1 MTSLAEDKDI
11 KLSENNLQANKV
23 AIGTLLFTQKLIT
36 SEQLK
41 YALQK
46 QKVTGEKLGE
56 LLVRLGMITD
66 NELAPILSDQ
76 MGLEYYSNH
85 VIEKPEAN
93 VLEMFNQ
100 ELCLRSNFLPI
111 KRNGDKLVVIVG
123 NADLAYVSQIV
134 TKRSGLRPYLIMAD
148 FGKVTSSI
156 KFHYFFS
163 NYPIENL
170 VQKEILILKKDMDQV
185 HNPDLLLDYILHL
198 AVKQRAT
205 DIHIQ
210 PDANSAHISFR
221 VDGVLQPIVGMSKAV
236 VRLISS
242 IKMRA
247 KMDITEQRL
256 PQDGSF
262 ATSVIETPYDVRVST
277 LSTEYGENVVLRL
290 LPGGVLVRDLSQLG
304 FLEEDLEIMKK
315 MFSQPAGIVLLTGPT
330 GSGKTTTLHAGLRAH
345 GLSGKNILT
354 IEDPIEYKLPVIC
367 QTQVNRKANY
377 TFGTAIT
384 HFLRHDPDVML
395 IGEIR
400 DRETATAAMTAA
412 ETGHL
417 VLSTLHVNSAIGVIP
432 RLKALGIHSQIIAD
446 SLVGV
451 VSQRLLR
458 KICLHCEETY
468 TPELDEW
475 LQVSDDIDIGELK
488 RGKGCH
494 NCGGSGYLGRVP
506 IYEMLPIGK
515 ELTNIIANDAPRGEM
530 SKLVENSGLISIRQM
545 AKNRVLNGM
554 TSVEEYMRII
564 GSELD

>member
-1 MTSLAEDKDI
+1 MTSL
-11 KLSENNLQANKV
+11 SENKKVEEIVTNKL
-23 AIGTLLFTQKLIT
+23 AIGTLLLSKKLIT

-46 QKVTGEKLGE
+46 QKVTEEKLGE

-66 NELAPILSDQ
+66 NELAPILSNQ
-76 MGLEYYSNH
+76 LGLDYYDH
-85 VIEKPEAN
+85 GDIEKPDPK
-93 VLEMFNQ
+93 VLSMFNQ
-100 ELCLRSNFLPI
+100 ELCLKSKFLPI
-111 KRNGDKLVVIVG
+111 KRIGDELEVIVG
-123 NADLAYVSQIV
+123 NADLHNVSQIV
-134 TKRSGLRPYLIMAD
+134 TKRSGLRPRLLMAD
-148 FGKVTSSI
+148 FGKVVSSI
-156 KFHYFFS
+156 KYHYFFS

-170 VQKEILILKKDMDQV
+170 VQKEIDILKRDQDHV
-185 HNPDLLLDYILHL
+185 HNPDTLLDYLLHL
-198 AVKQRAT
+198 AVKHRAT

-236 VRLISS
+236 VRLVSS
-242 IKMRA
+242 IKMRS

-262 ATSVIETPYDVRVST
+262 STEVIDTPYDIRVST
-277 LSTEYGENVVLRL
+277 LATEYGENVVMRL
-290 LPGGVLVRDLSQLG
+290 LPGGVLVRNLEQLG
-304 FLEEDLEIMKK
+304 FLKKDLEIMKK
-315 MFSQPAGIVLLTGPT
+315 MFSQPAGIILLTGPT

-354 IEDPIEYKLPVIC
+354 IEDPIEYKLPIIC

-400 DRETATAAMTAA
+400 DTETALAAMTAA

-417 VLSTLHVNSAIGVIP
+417 VLSTLHVNSSIGVIP
-432 RLKALGIHSQIIAD
+432 RLKTLGINSQIIAD

-458 KICLHCEETY
+458 KICPHCIESY
-468 TPELDEW
+468 IPDIKEW
-475 LQVSDDIDIGELK
+475 SQVSDSNEIAPLK
-488 RGKGCH
+488 RGKGCLE
-494 NCGGSGYLGRVP
+494 CADSGFIGRMP
-506 IYEMLPIGK
+506 IYELLPVGK
-515 ELTNIIANDAPRGEM
+515 KFTDAIANDVSRKEISDLIEGM
-530 SKLVENSGLISIRQM
+530 GLTSIRQM
-545 AKNRVLNGM
+545 AKERVLNGE
-554 TSVEEYMRII
+554 TSFEEYRRII
-564 GSELD
+564 GSELG

>member
-1 MTSLAEDKDI
+1 MTNLAEKE
-11 KLSENNLQANKV
+11 KVEKSTENSKM
-23 AIGTLLFTQKLIT
+23 AIGTLLFSQKLIT

-46 QKVTGEKLGE
+46 QKVTEEKLGE

-66 NELAPILSDQ
+66 NELAPILSKQ
-76 MGLEYYSNH
+76 LGLEYYQH
-85 VIEKPEAN
+85 ETIEKPDER
-93 VLEMFNQ
+93 VLSMFNQ
-100 ELCLRSNFLPI
+100 ELCLRSKFLPI
-111 KRNGDKLVVIVG
+111 KRDGENLVVVVG
-123 NADLAYVSQIV
+123 NANLDYVAQIV
-134 TKRSGLRPYLIMAD
+134 TKRSGLRPKLIMAD
-148 FGKVTSSI
+148 FGRVVRSI
-156 KFHYFFS
+156 KYHYFFS
-163 NYPIENL
+163 NYPIEDL
-170 VQKEILILKKDMDQV
+170 VQKEIRLLKRDVDQV
-185 HNPDLLLDYILHL
+185 HNPDILLDYILHL

-262 ATSVIETPYDVRVST
+262 ATEVIDTPYDVRVST

-304 FLEEDLEIMKK
+304 FLPKDMEIMKK

-377 TFGTAIT
+377 TFDTAIT

-400 DRETATAAMTAA
+400 DQETALAAMTAA

-458 KICLHCEETY
+458 KICPHCIESYIPDVT
-468 TPELDEW
+468 EW
-475 LQVSDDIDIGELK
+475 KQISDTDDIKPIK
-488 RGKGCH
+488 RGKGCQH
-494 NCGGSGYLGRVP
+494 CGGSGFLGRIP
-506 IYEMLPIGK
+506 IYELLPIGK
-515 ELTNIIANDAPRGEM
+515 ELTDAIANDETRKEI
-530 SKLVENSGLISIRQM
+530 SDIVRKNELISLRTM
-545 AKNRVLNGM
+545 AKGRVLKGE
-554 TSVEEYMRII
+554 TSFDEYMRII

>member
-1 MTSLAEDKDI
+1 MTNLAITKHDEDISK
-11 KLSENNLQANKV
+11 KV
-23 AIGTLLFTQKLIT
+23 AIGTLLFTKKLIT

-46 QKVTGEKLGE
+46 QKVTDEKLGE
-56 LLVRLGMITD
+56 LLVRLGMVTD
-66 NELAPILSDQ
+66 SELTPILAQ
-76 MGLEYYSNH
+76 QLGLPYYQQDE
-85 VIEKPEAN
+85 IERPDPK
-93 VLEMFNQ
+93 VLQMFNQ
-100 ELCLRSNFLPI
+100 ELCLRSKFLPI
-111 KRNGDKLVVIVG
+111 KRKGEFLEVIVG
-123 NADLAYVSQIV
+123 NANLEYVSQII
-134 TKRSGLRPYLIMAD
+134 TKRSGLRPHLIMAD
-148 FGKVTSSI
+148 FGKVTRSI
-156 KFHYFFS
+156 KYHYFFS

-170 VQKEILILKKDMDQV
+170 VQKEINLLKNDVDQV
-185 HNPDLLLDYILHL
+185 HNPEILLDYLLHL
-198 AVKQRAT
+198 AVKHRAT

-210 PDANSAHISFR
+210 PDNNSAHISFR
-221 VDGVLQPIVGMSKAV
+221 IDGVLQPIIGMSKAV

-242 IKMRA
+242 IKMRS

-262 ATSVIETPYDVRVST
+262 GTEVIETPYDVRVST
-277 LSTEYGENVVLRL
+277 LSTEFGENVVLRL

-304 FLEEDLEIMKK
+304 FLSKDISVMKK

-377 TFGTAIT
+377 TFETAIS

-400 DRETATAAMTAA
+400 DKETASAAMTAA

-458 KICLHCEETY
+458 KLCQHCSEAYIPSNEEWS
-468 TPELDEW
+468 L
-475 LQVSDDIDIGELK
+475 VSDEKEIKQLK
-488 RGKGCH
+488 RAKGCSQ
-494 NCGGSGYLGRVP
+494 CADSGYLGRTP
-506 IYEMLPIGK
+506 IYELLPVGK
-515 ELTNIIANDAPRGEM
+515 SLTDAIANDASRKQIADIVE
-530 SKLVENSGLISIRQM
+530 SKDLLNLRSM
-545 AKNRVLNGM
+545 AKGRVLNGE
-554 TSVEEYMRII
+554 TSVDEFMRII

>member
-1 MTSLAEDKDI
+1 MANLAEEIHIEQSDDKA
-11 KLSENNLQANKV
+11 KNTKV
-23 AIGTLLFTQKLIT
+23 AIGTLLFSQKLIT

-46 QKVTGEKLGE
+46 QKITEEKLGE

-66 NELAPILSDQ
+66 SELAPILSMQ
-76 MGLEYYSNH
+76 MGLEYYKQH
-85 VIEKPEAN
+85 EIETPDAE
-93 VLEMFNQ
+93 VLAMFNQ
-100 ELCLRSNFLPI
+100 ELCLRSKFLPI
-111 KRNGDKLVVIVG
+111 KRIGDRLMVIVG
-123 NADLAYVSQIV
+123 NANLAYVSQIV
-134 TKRSGLRPYLIMAD
+134 TKRSGLRPYLMMAD
-148 FGKVTSSI
+148 FGKVANSI
-156 KFHYFFS
+156 KYHYFFS

-170 VQKEILILKKDMDQV
+170 VQKEITILKKDIDQV

-198 AVKQRAT
+198 AVKRRTT

-236 VRLISS
+236 VRLVSS

-262 ATSVIETPYDVRVST
+262 ATEVVETPYDVRVST

-290 LPGGVLVRDLSQLG
+290 LPGGILVRDLSQLG
-304 FLEEDLEIMKK
+304 FLPEDLETMKK

-377 TFGTAIT
+377 TFETAIT

-400 DRETATAAMTAA
+400 DQETALAAMTAA

-417 VLSTLHVNSAIGVIP
+417 VLSTLHVNSAISVIP
-432 RLKALGIHSQIIAD
+432 RLKSLGINSQIIAD
-446 SLVGV
+446 SLIGV

-458 KICLHCEETY
+458 KLCPHCTEAY
-468 TPELDEW
+468 TPEIDEW
-475 LQVSDDIDIGELK
+475 RKVSNNDNIGELK

-494 NCGGSGYLGRVP
+494 HCEGSGFFGRMP
-506 IYEMLPIGK
+506 IYEILPISK
-515 ELTNIIANDAPRGEM
+515 ALSNAIATDASREEI
-530 SKLVENSGLISIRQM
+530 SKIVEKNGLIDIRRM

-554 TSVEEYMRII
+554 TSVDEYMRII
-564 GSELD
+564 GEELD

>member
-1 MTSLAEDKDI
+1 MTNLAEKE
-11 KLSENNLQANKV
+11 KLEKPIESSKM

-46 QKVTGEKLGE
+46 QKVTEEKLGE

-66 NELAPILSDQ
+66 NELAPILSKQ
-76 MGLEYYSNH
+76 LGLEYYQH
-85 VIEKPEAN
+85 GAIEAPDER
-93 VLEMFNQ
+93 VLSMFNQ
-100 ELCLRSNFLPI
+100 ELCLRSKFLPI
-111 KRNGDKLVVIVG
+111 KREGDNLIVVVG
-123 NADLAYVSQIV
+123 NANLDYVSQIV
-134 TKRSGLRPYLIMAD
+134 TKRSGLRPKLIMAD
-148 FGKVTSSI
+148 FGRVVRSI
-156 KFHYFFS
+156 KYHYFFS
-163 NYPIENL
+163 NYPIEDL
-170 VQKEILILKKDMDQV
+170 VQKEIGLLKKDIDQV
-185 HNPDLLLDYILHL
+185 HNPDILLDYILHL

-205 DIHIQ
+205 DIHVQ

-221 VDGVLQPIVGMSKAV
+221 VDGVLQPVVGMSKAV

-262 ATSVIETPYDVRVST
+262 ATEVIDTPYDVRVST
-277 LSTEYGENVVLRL
+277 LSTEFGENVVLRL

-304 FLEEDLEIMKK
+304 FLPKDMEIMRK

-377 TFGTAIT
+377 TFDTAIT

-400 DRETATAAMTAA
+400 DQETALAAMTAA

-458 KICLHCEETY
+458 KICPHCTESYIPDVTEWKQIGGS
-468 TPELDEW
+468 DE
-475 LQVSDDIDIGELK
+475 IKAFK

-494 NCGGSGYLGRVP
+494 HCTGSGFLGRIP
-506 IYEMLPIGK
+506 IYELLPIGK
-515 ELTNIIANDAPRGEM
+515 ELTDAIANDATRKEISEIV
-530 SKLVENSGLISIRQM
+530 SKNNLISLRKM
-545 AKNRVLNGM
+545 AKGRVLNGE
-554 TSVEEYMRII
+554 TSFEEYMRII

>member
-1 MTSLAEDKDI
+1 MNLAKKNQTTNKKASDKI
-11 KLSENNLQANKV
+11 
-23 AIGTLLFTQKLIT
+23 AIGTLLYSNKLIT

-46 QKVTGEKLGE
+46 QKVTDERLGE

-66 NELAPILSDQ
+66 NELAPVLSEQ
-76 MGLEYYSNH
+76 LGLDYYGSSD
-85 VIEKPEAN
+85 IEKPDPK
-93 VLEMFNQ
+93 VLSLFNQ
-100 ELCLRSNFLPI
+100 ELCLRSKFLPI
-111 KRNGDKLVVIVG
+111 KREGKFLVVVVG
-123 NADLAYVSQIV
+123 NANLDYVSQII
-134 TKRSGLRPYLIMAD
+134 TKRSGLRPKLIMAD
-148 FGKVTSSI
+148 FGKVIRSI
-156 KFHYFFS
+156 KYHYFFS
-163 NYPIENL
+163 NYPIESL
-170 VQKEILILKKDMDQV
+170 VQKEITVLKQDRDQV
-185 HNPDLLLDYILHL
+185 HSPDILLDYLLHL

-210 PDANSAHISFR
+210 PDALSAHISFR

-242 IKMRA
+242 IKMRS

-262 ATSVIETPYDVRVST
+262 ATEVVDTPYDVRVST
-277 LSTEYGENVVLRL
+277 LSTEYGENVVMRL
-290 LPGGVLVRDLSQLG
+290 LPGGVLVRDLAQLG
-304 FLEEDLEIMKK
+304 FLSNGIEIMKK

-400 DRETATAAMTAA
+400 DEETAIAAMTAA

-458 KICLHCEETY
+458 KICSNCSESYIPDQKEWSIVSSS
-468 TPELDEW
+468 DEIK
-475 LQVSDDIDIGELK
+475 SLK
-488 RGKGCH
+488 RGKGCPH
-494 NCGGSGYLGRVP
+494 CSGSGYFGRLP
-506 IYEMLPIGK
+506 IYELLPIGK
-515 ELTNIIANDAPRGEM
+515 DLTNAIANNSTRKEISDI
-530 SKLVENSGLISIRQM
+530 VDENQITNIRAM
-545 AKNRVLNGM
+545 AKDRVINGE
-554 TSVEEYMRII
+554 TSVDEYIRII

>member
-1 MTSLAEDKDI
+1 MTNLAITKQGEQI
-11 KLSENNLQANKV
+11 SNKV
-23 AIGTLLFTQKLIT
+23 AIGTLLLTHKLIT

-46 QKVTGEKLGE
+46 QKVTEEKLGE
-56 LLVRLGMITD
+56 LLVRLGMVTD
-66 NELAPILSDQ
+66 SELSPILSKQ
-76 MGLEYYSNH
+76 LGLAYLNTDE
-85 VIEKPEAN
+85 IEKPDPK
-93 VLEMFNQ
+93 VLDMFNQ
-100 ELCLRSNFLPI
+100 ELCLRSKFLPI
-111 KRNGDKLVVIVG
+111 KRKGEFLEVVVG
-123 NADLAYVSQIV
+123 NANLEYVSQMI
-134 TKRSGLRPYLIMAD
+134 TKRSGLRPHLIMAD
-148 FGKVTSSI
+148 FGKVTRSI
-156 KFHYFFS
+156 KYHYFFS
-163 NYPIENL
+163 NYPIEDL
-170 VQKEILILKKDMDQV
+170 VQKEINLLKNDADQV
-185 HNPDLLLDYILHL
+185 HNPEVLLDYLLHL
-198 AVKQRAT
+198 AVKHRAT

-210 PDANSAHISFR
+210 PDNNSAHISFR
-221 VDGVLQPIVGMSKAV
+221 IDGVLQPIVGMSKAV

-242 IKMRA
+242 IKMRS

-262 ATSVIETPYDVRVST
+262 GTEVIETPYDVRVST
-277 LSTEYGENVVLRL
+277 LSTEFGENVVLRL

-304 FLEEDLEIMKK
+304 FLAKDIHVMKK

-377 TFGTAIT
+377 TFETAIA

-400 DRETATAAMTAA
+400 DKETALAAMTAA

-417 VLSTLHVNSAIGVIP
+417 VLSTLHVNSALGVIP

-458 KICLHCEETY
+458 KLCQHCCESYIPTLEE
-468 TPELDEW
+468 W
-475 LQVSDDIDIGELK
+475 SIVSQNKDIKPLK
-488 RGKGCH
+488 RSVGCPQ
-494 NCGGSGYLGRVP
+494 CSDSGYLGRTP
-506 IYEMLPIGK
+506 IYELLPVGK
-515 ELTNIIANDAPRGEM
+515 SLVDAIANDSSRKQIADIVAT
-530 SKLVENSGLISIRQM
+530 KGLLDLRSM
-545 AKNRVLNGM
+545 AKGRVLAGE
-554 TSVEEYMRII
+554 TSVDEFMRII

>member
-1 MTSLAEDKDI
+1 MT
-11 KLSENNLQANKV
+11 NLTEQNTRTKATGNTKV
-23 AIGTLLFTQKLIT
+23 AIGTLLFAKKLIT

-46 QKVTGEKLGE
+46 QKVTEEKLGE

-66 NELAPILSDQ
+66 NELAPILSKQ
-76 MGLEYYSNH
+76 LGLTYYIHNE
-85 VIEKPEAN
+85 IEKPDAK
-93 VLEMFNQ
+93 VLSLFNQ
-100 ELCLRSNFLPI
+100 ELCVRSKFLPI
-111 KRNGDKLVVIVG
+111 KREGKNIVVIVG
-123 NADLAYVSQIV
+123 NANLSYVSQIV
-134 TKRSGLRPYLIMAD
+134 TKRSGLRPHLIMAD
-148 FGKVTSSI
+148 FDKVIRSI
-156 KFHYFFS
+156 KYHYFFS
-163 NYPIENL
+163 NYPIEQL
-170 VQKEILILKKDMDQV
+170 VQKEIRILKRDTDQV
-185 HNPDLLLDYILHL
+185 HNPDVLLDYLLHL

-205 DIHIQ
+205 DIHLQ

-221 VDGVLQPIVGMSKAV
+221 IDGVLQPIVGLSKAV
-236 VRLISS
+236 VRLVSS

-247 KMDITEQRL
+247 KMDITEHRL

-262 ATSVIETPYDVRVST
+262 ATEVIDTPYDVRIST

-290 LPGGVLVRDLSQLG
+290 LPGGVLVRDLGQLG
-304 FLEEDLEIMKK
+304 FLEKDMEMMQK

-400 DRETATAAMTAA
+400 DQETALAAMTAA

-432 RLKALGIHSQIIAD
+432 RLKALGINSQIIAD

-458 KICLHCEETY
+458 KICPHCRESY
-468 TPELDEW
+468 VPDKNEW
-475 LQVSDDIDIGELK
+475 LQVSDDAEIKPLK

-494 NCGGSGYLGRVP
+494 HCAGSGFLGRIP
-506 IYEMLPIGK
+506 IYELLPAGK
-515 ELTNIIANDAPRGEM
+515 EFKDAIANDAPRQEM
-530 SKLVENSGLISIRQM
+530 SKIVDKYELTNIRDM
-545 AKNRVLNGM
+545 AKGRVINGE
-554 TSVEEYMRII
+554 TTIDEYMRII
-564 GSELD
+564 GSELG

>member
-1 MTSLAEDKDI
+1 MTNLAITKHDEDMSK
-11 KLSENNLQANKV
+11 KV
-23 AIGTLLFTQKLIT
+23 AIGTLLFSKKLIT

-46 QKVTGEKLGE
+46 QKVTEEKLGE
-56 LLVRLGMITD
+56 LLVRLGMVTD
-66 NELAPILSDQ
+66 SELTPILAEQ
-76 MGLEYYSNH
+76 LGLNYNQQEQ
-85 VIEKPEAN
+85 IERPDPN
-93 VLEMFNQ
+93 VLALFNQ
-100 ELCLRSNFLPI
+100 ELCLRSKFLPI
-111 KRNGDKLVVIVG
+111 KRNGEYLEVIVG
-123 NADLAYVSQIV
+123 NANLEYVSQII
-134 TKRSGLRPYLIMAD
+134 TKRSGLRPHLIMAD
-148 FGKVTSSI
+148 FGKVTRSI
-156 KFHYFFS
+156 KYHYFFS
-163 NYPIENL
+163 NYPIEDL
-170 VQKEILILKKDMDQV
+170 VQKEIDLLKNDADQV
-185 HNPDLLLDYILHL
+185 HNPEILLDYLLHL
-198 AVKQRAT
+198 AVKHRAT

-210 PDANSAHISFR
+210 PDNNSAHISFR
-221 VDGVLQPIVGMSKAV
+221 IDGVLQPIIGMSKAV

-242 IKMRA
+242 IKMRS

-262 ATSVIETPYDVRVST
+262 GTEVIETPYDVRVST

-304 FLEEDLEIMKK
+304 FLSKDINVMKK

-377 TFGTAIT
+377 TFETAIS

-400 DRETATAAMTAA
+400 DKETASAAMTAA

-458 KICLHCEETY
+458 KLCQHCCETY
-468 TPELDEW
+468 IPSNEEW
-475 LQVSDDIDIGELK
+475 SLVSDEKEIKQLK
-488 RGKGCH
+488 RAKGCSH
-494 NCGGSGYLGRVP
+494 CADSGYLGRTP
-506 IYEMLPIGK
+506 IYELLPVGK
-515 ELTNIIANDAPRGEM
+515 SLKDAIANDSPRKEIADIVE
-530 SKLVENSGLISIRQM
+530 SKDLLDLRSM
-545 AKNRVLNGM
+545 AKGRVLSGE
-554 TSVEEYMRII
+554 TSVDEFMRII

>member
-1 MTSLAEDKDI
+1 MTNLAEKEKI
-11 KLSENNLQANKV
+11 EKPTESSKM

-46 QKVTGEKLGE
+46 QKVTEEKLGE

-66 NELAPILSDQ
+66 NELAPILSKQ
-76 MGLEYYSNH
+76 LGLDYYQHES
-85 VIEKPEAN
+85 IEAPDER
-93 VLEMFNQ
+93 VLSMFNQ
-100 ELCLRSNFLPI
+100 ELCLRSKFLPI
-111 KRNGDKLVVIVG
+111 KREGENLLVVVG
-123 NADLAYVSQIV
+123 NANLDYVSQIV
-134 TKRSGLRPYLIMAD
+134 TKRSGLRPKLVMAD
-148 FGKVTSSI
+148 FGRVVRSI
-156 KFHYFFS
+156 KYHYFFS
-163 NYPIENL
+163 NYPIEDL
-170 VQKEILILKKDMDQV
+170 VQKEIRLLKRDVDQV
-185 HNPDLLLDYILHL
+185 HNPDILLDYILHL

-221 VDGVLQPIVGMSKAV
+221 VDGVLQPVVGMSKAV

-242 IKMRA
+242 IKMRS

-262 ATSVIETPYDVRVST
+262 AAEVIDTPYDVRVST

-304 FLEEDLEIMKK
+304 FLPKDMDIMKK

-377 TFGTAIT
+377 TFDTAIT

-400 DRETATAAMTAA
+400 DQETALAAMTAA

-458 KICLHCEETY
+458 KICPHCTESYIPDVAEWKQIADT
-468 TPELDEW
+468 DE
-475 LQVSDDIDIGELK
+475 IKPFK

-494 NCGGSGYLGRVP
+494 HCGGSGFLGRIP
-506 IYEMLPIGK
+506 IYELLPIGK
-515 ELTNIIANDAPRGEM
+515 ELTDAIANDDTRKEI
-530 SKLVENSGLISIRQM
+530 SEIVRKHELISLRSM
-545 AKNRVLNGM
+545 AKGRVLKGE
-554 TSVEEYMRII
+554 TSFDEYMRII

>member
-1 MTSLAEDKDI
+1 MTNLAITKHDEDISK
-11 KLSENNLQANKV
+11 KV
-23 AIGTLLFTQKLIT
+23 AIGTLLFAKKLIT

-46 QKVTGEKLGE
+46 QKVTDEKLGE
-56 LLVRLGMITD
+56 LLVRLGMVTD
-66 NELAPILSDQ
+66 SELTPILAQ
-76 MGLEYYSNH
+76 QLGLSYYQQEE
-85 VIEKPEAN
+85 IERPDPK
-93 VLEMFNQ
+93 VLQLFNQ
-100 ELCLRSNFLPI
+100 ELCLRSKFLPI
-111 KRNGDKLVVIVG
+111 KRNGEFLEVIVG
-123 NADLAYVSQIV
+123 NANLEYVSQII
-134 TKRSGLRPYLIMAD
+134 TKRSGLRPHLIMAD
-148 FGKVTSSI
+148 FGKVTRSI
-156 KFHYFFS
+156 KYHYFFS

-170 VQKEILILKKDMDQV
+170 VQKEINLLKNDIDQV
-185 HNPDLLLDYILHL
+185 HNPEILLDYLLHL
-198 AVKQRAT
+198 AVKHRAT

-210 PDANSAHISFR
+210 PDNNSAHISFR
-221 VDGVLQPIVGMSKAV
+221 IDGVLQPIIGMSKAV

-242 IKMRA
+242 IKMRS

-262 ATSVIETPYDVRVST
+262 GTEVIETPYDVRVST
-277 LSTEYGENVVLRL
+277 LSTEFGENVVLRL
-290 LPGGVLVRDLSQLG
+290 LPGGILVRDLSQLG
-304 FLEEDLEIMKK
+304 FLSEDINIMKK

-377 TFGTAIT
+377 TFETAIS

-400 DRETATAAMTAA
+400 DKETASAAMTAA

-458 KICLHCEETY
+458 KLCQQCCEVYIPSAE
-468 TPELDEW
+468 EW
-475 LQVSDDIDIGELK
+475 SVVSDEKEVKQLK
-488 RGKGCH
+488 RAKGCSQ
-494 NCGGSGYLGRVP
+494 CSDSGYLGRTP
-506 IYEMLPIGK
+506 IYELLPIGK
-515 ELTNIIANDAPRGEM
+515 SLTDAIANDSSRKQIADIVETK
-530 SKLVENSGLISIRQM
+530 KLLNLRNM
-545 AKNRVLNGM
+545 AKGRVLNGE
-554 TSVEEYMRII
+554 TSVDEFMRII

>member
-1 MTSLAEDKDI
+1 MTNLAITKEGEQI
-11 KLSENNLQANKV
+11 SNKV
-23 AIGTLLFTQKLIT
+23 AIGTLLLTHKLIT

-46 QKVTGEKLGE
+46 QKVTEEKLGE
-56 LLVRLGMITD
+56 LLVRLGMVTD
-66 NELAPILSDQ
+66 SELSPILSKQ
-76 MGLEYYSNH
+76 LGLAYLNTDE
-85 VIEKPEAN
+85 IEKPDPK
-93 VLEMFNQ
+93 VLDMFNQ
-100 ELCLRSNFLPI
+100 ELCLRTKFLPI
-111 KRNGDKLVVIVG
+111 KRKGEFLEAIVG
-123 NADLAYVSQIV
+123 NANLEYVSQMI
-134 TKRSGLRPYLIMAD
+134 TKRSGLRPHLIMAD
-148 FGKVTSSI
+148 FGKVTRSI
-156 KFHYFFS
+156 KYHYFFS
-163 NYPIENL
+163 NYPIEDL
-170 VQKEILILKKDMDQV
+170 VQKEINLLKNDTDQV
-185 HNPDLLLDYILHL
+185 HNPEVLLDYLLHL
-198 AVKQRAT
+198 AVKHRAT

-210 PDANSAHISFR
+210 PDNNSAHISFR
-221 VDGVLQPIVGMSKAV
+221 IDGVMQPIVGMSKAV

-242 IKMRA
+242 IKMRS

-262 ATSVIETPYDVRVST
+262 GTEVIETPYDVRVST
-277 LSTEYGENVVLRL
+277 LSTEFGENVVLRL

-304 FLEEDLEIMKK
+304 FLVKDIAVMKK

-377 TFGTAIT
+377 TFETAIA

-400 DRETATAAMTAA
+400 DKETALAAMTAA

-458 KICLHCEETY
+458 KLCQHCCESYIPTVEE
-468 TPELDEW
+468 W
-475 LQVSDDIDIGELK
+475 SIVSQDKDIKPLK
-488 RGKGCH
+488 RSVGCPQ
-494 NCGGSGYLGRVP
+494 CADSGFLGRTP
-506 IYEMLPIGK
+506 IYELLPVGK
-515 ELTNIIANDAPRGEM
+515 SLVDAIANDSSRKQIADIIAT
-530 SKLVENSGLISIRQM
+530 KGLLDLRNM
-545 AKNRVLNGM
+545 AKGRVLAGE
-554 TSVEEYMRII
+554 TSVDEFMRII

>member
-1 MTSLAEDKDI
+1 MTHLAEQEKTETPI
-11 KLSENNLQANKV
+11 KSSKI
-23 AIGTLLFTQKLIT
+23 AIGGLLLTQKLIT

-46 QKVTGEKLGE
+46 QKVTEEKLGE

-66 NELAPILSDQ
+66 NELAPILSKQ
-76 MGLEYYSNH
+76 LGLEYYNH
-85 VIEKPEAN
+85 EAIETPEEH
-93 VLEMFNQ
+93 VLSMFNQ
-100 ELCLRSNFLPI
+100 ELCLRSKFLPI
-111 KRNGDKLVVIVG
+111 RRDGDNLIVIVG
-123 NADLAYVSQIV
+123 NANLEYVSQIV
-134 TKRSGLRPYLIMAD
+134 TKRSGLRPHLIMAD
-148 FGKVTSSI
+148 FGRVIRSI
-156 KFHYFFS
+156 KYCYFFS
-163 NYPIENL
+163 NYPIEDL
-170 VQKEILILKKDMDQV
+170 VQKEIRLLKRDVDQV
-185 HNPDLLLDYILHL
+185 HNPDILLDYILHL

-236 VRLISS
+236 VRLVSS

-262 ATSVIETPYDVRVST
+262 ATEVIDTPYDIRVST

-304 FLEEDLEIMKK
+304 FLPNDMDIMKK

-400 DRETATAAMTAA
+400 DQETALAAMTAA

-458 KICLHCEETY
+458 KLCPHCIESYIPDINEWKQ
-468 TPELDEW
+468 LSDENEI
-475 LQVSDDIDIGELK
+475 QPIK
-488 RGKGCH
+488 RGKGCQH
-494 NCGGSGYLGRVP
+494 CSSSGFLGRIP
-506 IYEMLPIGK
+506 IYELLPIGR
-515 ELTNIIANDAPRGEM
+515 ELTDAIANDATRKEI
-530 SKLVENSGLISIRQM
+530 SQIVESRGLISLRKM
-545 AKNRVLNGM
+545 AKGRVLNGE
-554 TSVEEYMRII
+554 TSFDEYMRII